1 MKISTLSRPRIHF
14 TKNHEWIDF
23 NGTVG
28 FVGISA
34 FRLSGIG
41 SIDSIRWCRPAG
53 VIEKGTL
60 VAEILAG
67 DFILPVC
74 APVKCKFLG
83 RNQGLGSGL
92 NLILESPQDKGWLF
106 FIAPSVFGKQNDTLL
121 TPEDYQKLIR
131 VNTF

>member
-1 MKISTLSRPRIHF
+1 M
-14 TKNHEWIDF
+14 
-23 NGTVG
+23 G

-106 FIAPSVFGKQNDTLL
+106 FIAPSVFGKQNETLL